1 MLQHTSDQFKV
12 FENDSTKTLE
22 SKVQRVLRKIKHVVD
37 EKLYRRLY
45 PTSSK
50 SGSFYQ
56 TAKVHKLKEREA
68 VDKLIFRPI
77 IFNIGATMR

>member
-22 SKVQRVLRKIKHVVD
+22 SKVQRVLRKIKHVD
-37 EKLYRRLY
+37 EKLYRLY

-50 SGSFYQ
+50 PGSYYQ
-56 TAKVHKLKEREA
+56 TAKVHKVKEREA
-68 VDKLIFRPI
+68 VDKLTSRPI
-77 IFNIGATMR
+77 IFNMGATMR